1 MIGQAACRDEDPELF
16 RPVGDSAPARAQTAA
31 AEAVC
36 HHARVKFD
44 CLTWALKASKDADVW
59 GGVSEAQ
66 RRTIGRRPE
75 ETTGLRGNLSDLKE
89 LALTNA

>member
-16 RPVGDSAPARAQTAA
+16 FPVGDSAPARAQTAA

-44 CLTWALKASKDADVW
+44 CLTWALKASKDA
-59 GGVSEAQ
+59 AL
-66 RRTIGRRPE
+66 RRQPGYGATCRISKNSR
-75 ETTGLRGNLSDLKE
+75 
-89 LALTNA
+89 